1 MKDKNVM
8 MIKEYMNRSFEDIRD
23 SNTLPKLPSIKV
35 GKPTEESGYE
45 A

>member
-23 SNTLPKLPSIKV
+23 SNTMPILPSIKIK
-35 GKPTEESGYE
+35 KPSEESGYE